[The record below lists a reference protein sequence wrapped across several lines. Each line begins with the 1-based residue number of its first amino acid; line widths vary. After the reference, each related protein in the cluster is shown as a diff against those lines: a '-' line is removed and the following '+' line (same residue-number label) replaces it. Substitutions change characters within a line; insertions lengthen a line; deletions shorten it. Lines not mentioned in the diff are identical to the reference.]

1 MNDERMQSLLDTWY
15 RDRETPRPEVQTSV
29 AQIMANVPRTR
40 QRGRWWPLP
49 TFRRKVQAST
59 ATDTTEYRSG
69 PIPAANGHAP
79 TLTGRTRLMFSPV
92 KAIIAGGLVFALGGV
107 FLVAQ
112 PFDRPESAV
121 PGAEM
126 TEPPVAVDVMQE
138 CANIY
143 VSPIVCTWTASD
155 PRLTGTLTHEWMAD
169 VSPPEPDDLY
179 SVGWADATLEGPEG
193 DWTGRLYVVW
203 GAQPASTLFAF
214 LSGDGAYEGW
224 QYVGSAVDDGESP
237 GNAPWYGVAY
247 QGERPPYGPQLIPD
261 AE

>member
-1 MNDERMQSLLDTWY
+1 MTNEPLASILRSWLRQ
-15 RDRETPRPEVQTSV
+15 REVPAPDSMRTATRVVARLPRV
-29 AQIMANVPRTR
+29 RR
-40 QRGRWWPLP
+40 RGRWWLP
-49 TFRRKVQAST
+49 TLRRSHPPIHQEGAPQLPSQGR
-59 ATDTTEYRSG
+59 ATDDF
-69 PIPAANGHAP
+69 P
-79 TLTGRTRLMFSPV
+79 TLTRRTRLMFSPV
-92 KAIIAGGLVFALGGV
+92 KAIVAGALVFALGGI

-112 PFDRPESAV
+112 PFDRPQSAV
-121 PGAEM
+121 PGAGV
-126 TEPPVAVDVMQE
+126 TEPPVAVDVTQH
-138 CANIY
+138 CDNIFA
-143 VSPIVCTWTASD
+143 SPIVCTWTASD
-155 PRLTGTLTHEWMAD
+155 PRLTGTLTHEWVAD

-247 QGERPPYGPQLIPD
+247 QGELPPYGP
-261 AE
+261 